1 MKPSRARWAPGHR
14 PFCLPHVLFLGNKL
28 QPPEPSLSRKGQVPT
43 GADQGEKGMQRPGRG
58 CREGAGGSW
67 FPFKEHA
74 QESLGAL
81 LQIQPHQMEEVGEEL
96 SSLQEG
102 GGPAEPVLQPL
113 NASSER
119 RCNCLYPHPYPGPYF
134 LLPNY
139 KTTFSCPTG
148 GTVFKAG
155 ACCALLCLAKQ

>member
-14 PFCLPHVLFLGNKL
+14 PFCLPHVLFLGNNL

-58 CREGAGGSW
+58 CREGTGGVLV
-67 FPFKEHA
+67 PPQGTCK
-74 QESLGAL
+74 SLL
-81 LQIQPHQMEEVGEEL
+81 EPCCRYNPHQMEEVGEEL

-155 ACCALLCLAKQ
+155 ACCALLCLARQ